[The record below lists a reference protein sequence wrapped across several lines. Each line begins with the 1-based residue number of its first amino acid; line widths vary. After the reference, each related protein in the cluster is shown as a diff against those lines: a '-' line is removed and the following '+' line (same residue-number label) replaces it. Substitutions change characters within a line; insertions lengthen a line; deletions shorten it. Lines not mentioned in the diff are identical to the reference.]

1 MTDFRALCEQLA
13 NELQEYINY
22 APIGPCDEE
31 QALVDEARA
40 ALAQPAP
47 ERPTAK
53 ELRQIFDDQS
63 GYIGDEQVMWSGD
76 FVAAARA
83 VLARWGNA

>member
-1 MTDFRALCEQLA
+1 MTDFRALCA
-13 NELQEYINY
+13 ELVEALEYEGHMPTDGTWEGNLVKT
-22 APIGPCDEE
+22 ACD
-31 QALVDEARA
+31 
-40 ALAQPAP
+40 ALAQPEP

-63 GYIGDEQVMWSGD
+63 GYIGDEQVMWFGD
-76 FVAAARA
+76 FAAAARA